1 MIKTLKVKNVAL
13 MEDAV
18 IEFCDGLN
26 IISGETG
33 AGKSV
38 LLDAL
43 NLALGAKADK
53 TLIKSGEESLS
64 VSLTLLCDENNSNL
78 KAFFENND
86 IDYDGCIKLNR
97 KIKIDGKS
105 EMKLNGEIVPLN
117 LVKNLSQLLVNMH
130 GQNENLVLLNK
141 DNQLKLLDGF
151 VDFDK
156 TELVNLYDSFVEINN
171 KILALDKD
179 EDIRIRELDLLNYQI
194 NEIESAKLIDGEE
207 EELTIELNLL
217 KNAEKISDSLN
228 NIKEL
233 FEYGNVNILSLLN
246 KAEYC
251 LNTLNNLNSAENLS
265 ERLESANI
273 EINDIYAEILN
284 KYDLNFDVNRLNF
297 IDERLDLYKKL
308 HRKYGVTFE
317 EINLFLENA
326 KNKRDLLLNY
336 EEELSVL
343 NKQKNLILNNAYIVC
358 EKLSELRE
366 KSAIKLENLIKNE
379 LSELSMKN
387 AEIKFEISK
396 FNKEN
401 FENVFTKNGAN
412 TVEILFSANLGESVK
427 PLNLVASGGE
437 ISRLMLAIKTISS
450 KFDGVMSVVF
460 DEIDSGISG
469 EASVSTS
476 KKLAKISKNSQV
488 IAISHLFQIC
498 AMADRNILVKKLEEN
513 GKTNSYAVI
522 LKEEEAVLELCRFL
536 SVGNVTDAV
545 IKHAKEVK
553 QFCDDYKKSINN
565 NC

>member
-86 IDYDGCIKLNR
+86 IDYDGCIILNR

-156 TELVNLYDSFVEINN
+156 TELVNLYDSYVEINN

-207 EELTIELNLL
+207 EELTSELNIL

-343 NKQKNLILNNAYIVC
+343 NKQKNLILNNAYIFC

-401 FENVFTKNGAN
+401 FENAFTKNGAN
-412 TVEILFSANLGESVK
+412 TVEILFSANLGENVK
-427 PLNLVASGGE
+427 PLNFVASGGE

-450 KFDGVMSVVF
+450 KFDGVKCVIF